1 MKGEYPSLRYRE
13 LSFCLSCNDP
23 IPHAPSGPVA
33 DNASS
38 SFLIGKDRQAYT
50 YQGQLAYAVQE
61 YLESPSN
68 NEVDAAND
76 AVNRGVWGL
85 YAITV
90 YDRNDKTYSYKRQG

>member
-1 MKGEYPSLRYRE
+1 MKGEYPSLRCRE

-23 IPHAPSGPVA
+23 IPYAPSGPVA

-85 YAITV
+85 YVITV